1 MSHPGN
7 DDEAERHRQ
16 AAAAT
21 EHHDTRS
28 HHRAEHKSSGGG
40 AYDKSTAGR
49 GQEANEA
56 TFFVR
61 HRSKM
66 AAGLMVVAAV
76 IFFTFVLGFI
86 RF

>member
-1 MSHPGN
+1 MSHPGT

-21 EHHDTRS
+21 EHHHKAE
-28 HHRAEHKSSGGG
+28 HHHPGHKSSGGG
-40 AYDKSTAGR
+40 AYDKPSGNGA
-49 GQEANEA
+49 EASEA
-56 TFFVR
+56 SFFVR

-66 AAGLMVVAAV
+66 AAGLMVVLAV
-76 IFFTFVLGFI
+76 IFFMFVFGAI

>member
-1 MSHPGN
+1 MSHPAP

-21 EHHDTRS
+21 EHHATS
-28 HHRAEHKSSGGG
+28 GHHHPEHKSSGGG
-40 AYDKSTAGR
+40 AYDKPTGGH
-49 GQEANEA
+49 GQEQNES

-61 HRSKM
+61 HRGKV
-66 AAGLMVVAAV
+66 AAGLMVVLAI
-76 IFFTFVLGFI
+76 IFFTFVFGFI